1 MLFSTSARMLADT
14 NVSGLIAGLA
24 VDVPEF
30 ADEG

>member
-1 MLFSTSARMLADT
+1 MLADT
-14 NVSGLIAGLA
+14 NVSGLIVGLA